1 MTIVRLGG
9 NTIEEVAIEV
19 PEDVAALEQA
29 GACSSARGDSAR
41 RTPGKQGDANEN
53 QRHSH
58 QL

>member
-9 NTIEEVAIEV
+9 NAIEEVAIEV

-29 GACSSARGDSAR
+29 GACSARGDSAR
-41 RTPGKQGDANEN
+41 RTPGQQGDANEN